1 MTQRFVRR
9 DALKVG
15 AASAVVI
22 GLAACGTKS
31 ETAEPV
37 APNSSAP
44 TTSATGAALSDKVI
58 ATTADVAVGTAFKF
72 TDPNTG
78 LPGFLLQPAAGT
90 FLAYSSRC
98 THQGCAV
105 DAYPE
110 ANAFKCG
117 CHGAKYD
124 LATGEPDAETA
135 KNLTATGL
143 AKIAL
148 VVTGDQISVA

>member
-22 GLAACGTKS
+22 GLAACGS
-31 ETAEPV
+31 QSDSAQPSVVGSASPSGEA
-37 APNSSAP
+37 AP
-44 TTSATGAALSDKVI
+44 TTKVI
-58 ATTADVAVGTAFKF
+58 ATTTDVPVGSAFKF

-78 LPGFLLQPAAGT
+78 SPGFLLQPAAGT
-90 FLAYSSRC
+90 FLAYSSIC
-98 THQGCAV
+98 THQGCVV
-105 DAYPE
+105 DAYPD

-124 LATGEPDAETA
+124 LATGAPDEATS
-135 KNLTATGL
+135 KSLTSKGL
-143 AKIAL
+143 AKIA
-148 VVTGDQISVA
+148 VTIAGDQISVA

>member
-1 MTQRFVRR
+1 MTKRFERR

-22 GLAACGTKS
+22 GLAACGTDS
-31 ETAEPV
+31 ESAQPIAVDST
-37 APNSSAP
+37 AP
-44 TTSATGAALSDKVI
+44 TAGAQPSTKVI
-58 ATTADVAVGTAFKF
+58 ATTADVPVGSAFKF
-72 TDPNTG
+72 TDPNSG

-90 FLAYSSRC
+90 FLAYSSKC
-98 THQGCAV
+98 THQGCVV

-124 LATGEPDAETA
+124 LATGEPDEATS
-135 KNLTATGL
+135 KSLTATGL
-143 AKIAL
+143 AKIAITL
-148 VVTGDQISVA
+148 TGDQISVA

>member
-22 GLAACGTKS
+22 GLAACGSQADSAQPIAVDSATPS
-31 ETAEPV
+31 AE
-37 APNSSAP
+37 ATP
-44 TTSATGAALSDKVI
+44 TTKVI
-58 ATTADVAVGTAFKF
+58 ATTADVPVGSAFKF

-90 FLAYSSRC
+90 FLAYSSKC
-98 THQGCAV
+98 THQRCVV
-105 DAYPE
+105 DAYPD

-117 CHGAKYD
+117 CHGAKFD
-124 LATGEPDAETA
+124 LATGEPDEATA
-135 KNLTATGL
+135 KSLTATGL
-143 AKIAL
+143 AKIAIT
-148 VVTGDQISVA
+148 VAGDQISVA

>member
-15 AASAVVI
+15 AVSAVVI
-22 GLAACGTKS
+22 GLAACGSGS
-31 ETAEPV
+31 ETAESSAV
-37 APNSSAP
+37 NSSTP
-44 TTSATGAALSDKVI
+44 GTQATGNDKVI
-58 ATTADVAVGTAFKF
+58 ATTADVPVGTAFKF

-78 LPGFLLQPAAGT
+78 LAGFLLQPAAGT
-90 FLAYSSRC
+90 FLAYSSKC

-124 LATGEPDAETA
+124 LATGEPDEATA

-143 AKIAL
+143 AKIAI
-148 VVTGDQISVA
+148 VITGDQILVA

>member
-22 GLAACGTKS
+22 GLAACGTSS

-37 APNSSAP
+37 APNTSTP
-44 TTSATGAALSDKVI
+44 TTSDTAAAVKDKVI
-58 ATTADVAVGTAFKF
+58 ATTADVPVGTAFKF

-90 FLAYSSRC
+90 FLAYSSKC
-98 THQGCAV
+98 THQGCVV

-124 LATGEPDAETA
+124 LATGEPDEATS
-135 KNLTATGL
+135 KSLTATGL
-143 AKIAL
+143 AKIAV
-148 VVTGDQISVA
+148 VVTGHQILVA

>member
-22 GLAACGTKS
+22 GLAACGSGSK
-31 ETAEPV
+31 TAESST
-37 APNSSAP
+37 ANSGTP
-44 TTSATGAALSDKVI
+44 GTQATGNDKVI
-58 ATTADVAVGTAFKF
+58 ATTADVPVGTAFKF

-78 LPGFLLQPAAGT
+78 LGGFLLQPAAGT
-90 FLAYSSRC
+90 FLAYSSTC
-98 THQGCAV
+98 THQGCVV

-124 LATGEPDAETA
+124 LATGEPDEATS

-143 AKIAL
+143 AKIAV
-148 VVTGDQISVA
+148 VVTGDQILVA